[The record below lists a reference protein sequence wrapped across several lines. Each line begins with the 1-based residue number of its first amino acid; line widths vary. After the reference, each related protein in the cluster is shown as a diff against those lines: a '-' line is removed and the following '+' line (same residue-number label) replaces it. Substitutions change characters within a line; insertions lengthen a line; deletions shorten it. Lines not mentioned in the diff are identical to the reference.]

1 MVVSTQ
7 LRGGASLHSINDNY
21 IQRDAKWKQDKGD
34 VKRLMQE

>member
-21 IQRDAKWKQDKGD
+21 IQRDAK
-34 VKRLMQE
+34 